1 MAAMTSLT
9 SKDLRTVLDLVHA
22 MHADDRGAPPL
33 DVLAELGQLV
43 GADVSSYTRVEHRSA
58 RLVTSVVSPVEQNLS
73 ESPGFH
79 SVFHQHPALAAYRAG
94 RIQLGRA
101 VAMSELAEPAAL
113 RRLPLYVDYYLPR
126 GTQDQ
131 LLCVCSL
138 DRRYGNTLA
147 FNRSRRGFTARD
159 REVAELITPHWAQAM
174 DRRARLAALTSATRQ
189 LARHADRLDDTL
201 AGLPTLTRG
210 ERLIVE
216 QLLGGLTDREIA
228 RCLEISPRTVHKH
241 LEHVYRKLG
250 ATNRA
255 SLIAILYRTG
265 VAPRPDDL
273 PSPRLGGRSE
283 NRLVDRALTP

>member
-9 SKDLRTVLDLVHA
+9 SKDLRAVLGLVHA
-22 MHADDRGAPPL
+22 MHADQRGAPPL
-33 DVLAELGQLV
+33 DVLAELGQLI

-58 RLVTSVVSPVEQNLS
+58 RLVTSVVAPIEQNLS

-79 SVFHQHPALAAYRAG
+79 AVFHQHPGLAAYRAG
-94 RIQLGRA
+94 RVQLGRA
-101 VAMSELAEPAAL
+101 VAMSDLAEPVAL

-147 FNRSRRGFTARD
+147 FNRARRGFTARD
-159 REVAELITPHWAQAM
+159 REVAELVTPHWAQAM
-174 DRRARLAALTSATRQ
+174 DRRARLASLTSATRR
-189 LARHADRLDDTL
+189 LAQHADQLDDTL
-201 AGLPTLTRG
+201 AGLPTLTRS
-210 ERLIVE
+210 ERVVVE

-228 RCLEISPRTVHKH
+228 RCLGISPRTVHKH

-265 VAPRPDDL
+265 VV
-273 PSPRLGGRSE
+273 PRLEDRQAE
-283 NRLVDRALTP
+283 RALTP